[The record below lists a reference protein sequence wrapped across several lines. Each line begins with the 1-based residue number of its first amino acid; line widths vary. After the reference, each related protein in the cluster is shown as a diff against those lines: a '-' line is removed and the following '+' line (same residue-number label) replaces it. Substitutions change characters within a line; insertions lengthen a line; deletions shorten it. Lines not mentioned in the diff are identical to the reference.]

1 MPAAS
6 DLPLT
11 LLLEA
16 RRRHDRGALWSE
28 VAAPLGLAGDELRDE
43 VARRAPGGDRV
54 ALCGERGEVARL
66 TLSLTPG
73 EARRFSRA
81 LAAYLA
87 KMGR

>member
-1 MPAAS
+1 MAAAS

-28 VAAPLGLAGDELRDE
+28 VAAPLGLAGGELRDE

-54 ALCGERGEVARL
+54 ALNGERGEVARL
-66 TLSLTPG
+66 TMSLTPS
-73 EARRFSRA
+73 ETHRLRQS
-81 LAAYLA
+81 LAAYLV